1 MWFIASHSLYAKT
14 QSHASP
20 IMIIKML
27 IIWMRIYYYHR
38 KCYDKMYS
46 RIKAMSSSSLSP
58 STSSSVGL
66 ENSWLHW
73 ATSWQFIAPSE
84 FQSKLLLRA
93 YGYDRE
99 GLFSD
104 MACLVVHTQEDK
116 NNLFIRMESTLCN
129 TVDKA
134 SLSEAQLYHSQSMKL
149 IPQILKDPWRLQI
162 ICIPHLGHF
171 RLM

>member
-20 IMIIKML
+20 IMITKML

-38 KCYDKMYS
+38 KFYDKMYS
-46 RIKAMSSSSLSP
+46 RMKAMSSSSLSP

-104 MACLVVHTQEDK
+104 MACLVVNTQEDK
-116 NNLFIRMESTLCN
+116 NNLLIRMESTLCN

-149 IPQILKDPWRLQI
+149 IPQILKDP
-162 ICIPHLGHF
+162 
-171 RLM
+171 